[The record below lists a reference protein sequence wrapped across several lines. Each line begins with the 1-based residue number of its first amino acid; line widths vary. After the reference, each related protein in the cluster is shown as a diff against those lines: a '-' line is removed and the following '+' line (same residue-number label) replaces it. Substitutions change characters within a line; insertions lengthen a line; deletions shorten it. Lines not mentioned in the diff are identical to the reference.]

1 MAYELTGIFR
11 YALKDLSVTNAYVLV
26 HDGIAV
32 TAANGQTLKKR
43 DVLRLL
49 NKCFYTD
56 ECPALASAF
65 VYIRD
70 SYTHTGN
77 AHTNKAAKN
86 AFNRDRYSF
95 YPVCVHALSV
105 KRFPASKPIAVDL

>member
-11 YALKDLSVTNAYVLV
+11 YCLKNISVTNAYCLV

-32 TAANGQTLKKR
+32 TASNGQSLEKR

-49 NKCFYTD
+49 DKCVYTD
-56 ECPALASAF
+56 DCSALASAY
-65 VYIRD
+65 VYIRET
-70 SYTHTGN
+70 YTHTGN
-77 AHTNKAAKN
+77 ARTEKAAKV

-95 YPVCVHALSV
+95 YPVCVHVSAV
-105 KRFPASKPIAVDL
+105 KRFPAGKPIVVDL

>member
-11 YALKDLSVTNAYVLV
+11 YALKELSVANAFVLV
-26 HDGIAV
+26 HDGLAV
-32 TAANGQTLKKR
+32 TTANGQALKKR

-49 NKCFYTD
+49 DKCVYTD
-56 ECPALASAF
+56 DCSALASAF
-65 VYIRD
+65 VYFKE

-77 AHTNKAAKN
+77 ALTKKAACK

-95 YPVCVHALSV
+95 YPHCVHVSSV
-105 KRFPASKPIAVDL
+105 KRFPAIKPIAVDV